1 MSSKDELTQIT
12 KEELDSIDLP
22 VEYYEFPESLKEI
35 YGIIIEGV
43 KYINRKGGKK
53 AANYDDF

>member
-1 MSSKDELTQIT
+1 MEGEKWIELRN
-12 KEELDSIDLP
+12 DR
-22 VEYYEFPESLKEI
+22 LKEI

-53 AANYDDF
+53 GANHDDF